1 MFIFTAY
8 PGTIDENR
16 ENCLGLGGDLLQH
29 NIGPD
34 GSAYHRLIVVNI
46 YLVFTRAQLYLF
58 T

>member
-16 ENCLGLGGDLLQH
+16 EVCIGLGGDILQN

-34 GSAYHRLIVVNI
+34 GSAYHRFKFVSK
-46 YLVFTRAQLYLF
+46 
-58 T
+58 